1 MPTADPDTIS
11 WARFALA
18 SVTVLALMAGLAWG
32 LKLLALRGWMK
43 TGAGQNRIRILSSFA
58 LDAKRRLLLVRHD
71 ETEHLLLLGQ
81 TGDLLLSSKPA
92 APDTSNETQQTGCR
106 MRGHDKR

>member
-11 WARFALA
+11 WARFAFA
-18 SVTVLALMAGLAWG
+18 SITVLALMAGLAWG

-43 TGAGQNRIRILSSFA
+43 TGVREGRIRILSSVA
-58 LDAKRRLLLVRHD
+58 LDTKRRLLLVRHD

-81 TGDLLLSSKPA
+81 AGDLLLSSKPA
-92 APDTSNETQQTGCR
+92 APDTADETKQTDCR
-106 MRGHDKR
+106 MRGDDKR